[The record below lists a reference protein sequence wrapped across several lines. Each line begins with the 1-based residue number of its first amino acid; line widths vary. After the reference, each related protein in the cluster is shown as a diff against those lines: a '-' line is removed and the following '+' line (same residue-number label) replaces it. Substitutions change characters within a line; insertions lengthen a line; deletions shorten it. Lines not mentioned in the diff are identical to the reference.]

1 MRQIDLMHKVLDNYF
16 PKGKYLEGDTGDLGS
31 IGKNIEKFIAS
42 EFTLNEEQWFKNGID
57 IPELGL
63 EVKSRCIDASSYTQI
78 GAITTTE
85 LEACIKY
92 NIPFEETDFYNYS
105 KWQYWVFYNEQQLV
119 TETFLIDMS
128 VHRDEYKRAYNL
140 LINKIKAGPV
150 EQLQTTPNLN
160 KFFNI
165 KPERVEP
172 KEIVYFKA
180 DTKGMCW
187 EMTSD
192 TSWHLRVTQNK
203 LKAMRKG
210 CQVAKQLNKA
220 VELV

>member
-1 MRQIDLMHKVLDNYF
+1 MQKIDLMHKILDSYF

-31 IGKNIEKFIAS
+31 IGKNIEKLIETECAI
-42 EFTLNEEQWFKNGID
+42 NEKQMFKNGID

-63 EVKSRCIDASSYTQI
+63 EIKSRCVDASSYTQI
-78 GAITTTE
+78 GAITLTE
-85 LEACIKY
+85 LETCIKY

-105 KWQYWVFYNEQQLV
+105 KWQYWVFYKENQTV

-140 LINKIKAGPV
+140 LIDKIKAGPQ

-165 KPERVEP
+165 EPERVEA

-187 EMTSD
+187 EKTSD
-192 TSWHLRVTQNK
+192 TQWHLRVTQNK
-203 LKAMRKG
+203 LKAMQKG
-210 CQVAKQLNKA
+210 SDVAKQLHKA
-220 VELV
+220 IEIT

>member
-1 MRQIDLMHKVLDNYF
+1 MRQIDLMHKVLDGYF
-16 PKGKYLEGDTGDLGS
+16 PKGSYLEGDTGDLGS

-85 LEACIKY
+85 LETAIKY

-105 KWQYWVFYNEQQLV
+105 RWQYWVFYNKNQII

-128 VHRDEYKRAYNL
+128 VHRDEYRRAYYM
-140 LINKIKAGPV
+140 LIDKIKAGPIK
-150 EQLQTTPNLN
+150 QLQITPNLN

-165 KPERVEP
+165 SPQPIADKDT
-172 KEIVYFKA
+172 VYFKA
-180 DTKGMCW
+180 GTKGMCW

-210 CQVAKQLNKA
+210 CQVAKQFNKA